1 MKLLFFNGKTIE
13 NNDKEGKI
21 MSNPNNGGMGFLGVV
36 GAIIVAVL
44 ILSFA

>member
-1 MKLLFFNGKTIE
+1 
-13 NNDKEGKI
+13 

-44 ILSFA
+44 ILSFAYSTSHKSGHPFTAGV